1 MAIFVRAPL
10 RLPTLRAS
18 PRFVLALL
26 GLPILRM
33 GPRFVLA
40 LLGLGNPLRS
50 SGTEHP
56 RGAKKPGTRC
66 EAVGL
71 GDRRKPRIGNS
82 TAL

>member
-40 LLGLGNPLRS
+40 
-50 SGTEHP
+50 
-56 RGAKKPGTRC
+56 KPGTRC